1 MNLNALFDS
10 TLYHGSASKKGF
22 FEGWYFKFVDRRGYK
37 SFAVIPGVS
46 MSSGGTESHCFIQF
60 LSGNRNESCNISY
73 F

>member
-46 MSSGGTESHCFIQF
+46 MSSG
-60 LSGNRNESCNISY
+60 
-73 F
+73 